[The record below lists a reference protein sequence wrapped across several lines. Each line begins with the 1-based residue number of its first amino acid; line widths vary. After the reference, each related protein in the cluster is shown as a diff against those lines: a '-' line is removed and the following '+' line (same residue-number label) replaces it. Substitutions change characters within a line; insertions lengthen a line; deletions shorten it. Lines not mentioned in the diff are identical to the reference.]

1 MSISRTAAGL
11 GLAAAAAALLAPA
24 IASAALE
31 TVASDAGARM
41 QRLSGNAY
49 VILHDDAT
57 DEWPHGNTGV
67 IVGKTGLF
75 VVDSCYLPSR
85 AKADI
90 ALIRKVSDL
99 PVRFLMTT
107 HWHFDHNNGAVAY
120 RDAFPGVTLIAERNT
135 ARWIELNQE
144 YWKAL
149 STAPGSSRRE
159 SLAKLEAELAKGAG
173 EDGKAFDASARAKR
187 ADVIARRKAELA
199 ELESLEVVPPTQ
211 LFDGRLSLDFE
222 GTPIEIEN
230 RGPANS
236 PDDSTIW
243 LPRERILFAG
253 DILVKSPLPYVG
265 ASWPVH
271 WARVAHDLE
280 AVPAALVVP
289 GHGPVM
295 TDHAYTRSIADL
307 LDAALARVEALV
319 RKGRSLA
326 QVQDELNLDDV
337 RARVP
342 DWSGPGVS
350 EDDWTYTRRALAER
364 AFVGLR
370 GQGGL

>member
-1 MSISRTAAGL
+1 MTQIRS
-11 GLAAAAAALLAPA
+11 AAALRLVAALALSAPVAAPA
-24 IASAALE
+24 APEIVAA
-31 TVASDAGARM
+31 DDGARM
-41 QRLSGNAY
+41 QRLAGNAY

-67 IVGKTGLF
+67 VVGRTGVF
-75 VVDSCYLPSR
+75 VVDSGYLPSR
-85 AKADI
+85 AVADI
-90 ALIRKVSDL
+90 ALIRRVTPL

-120 RDAFPGVTLIAERNT
+120 RDAFPGVTLVAERKT
-135 ARWIELNQE
+135 ARWIELNQV

-149 STAPGSSRRE
+149 STAPGSARRAAIAE
-159 SLAKLEAELAKGAG
+159 LEGANRAGAVARREAEL
-173 EDGKAFDASARAKR
+173 E
-187 ADVIARRKAELA
+187 ELA
-199 ELESLEVVPPTQ
+199 KLEVVPPTQ

-222 GTPIEIEN
+222 GTPIEIES

-236 PDDSTIW
+236 PDDSTVW

-253 DILVKSPLPYVG
+253 DILVKSPLPYVS

-271 WARVAHDLE
+271 WAKVARELE

-295 TDHAYTRSIADL
+295 TDHSYTRAVAEL
-307 LDAALARVEALV
+307 LETALARVEALV
-319 RKGRSLA
+319 RKGRTLA
-326 QVQDELNLDDV
+326 QVQDELDLDDV

-342 DWSGPGVS
+342 EWAGAGVS

>member
-1 MSISRTAAGL
+1 MAFFLRPLAGIRL
-11 GLAAAAAALLAPA
+11 AAAAALLAPA
-24 IASAALE
+24 IAHADLSIVAA
-31 TVASDAGARM
+31 DGGARIE
-41 QRLSGNAY
+41 RLAANAY

-75 VVDSCYLPSR
+75 VIDSCYLPSR

-90 ALIRKVSDL
+90 ALIRRVSGL

-120 RDAFPGVTLIAERNT
+120 RDAYPGVTLIAERNT

-149 STAPGSSRRE
+149 STAAGSTRRE
-159 SLAKLEAELAKGAG
+159 ALAKLEAEFAKGAG
-173 EDGKAFDASARAKR
+173 EDGKAFDARARGRR
-187 ADVIARRKAELA
+187 ADVIAKRKAELA
-199 ELESLEVVPPTQ
+199 ELATLEVVPPTQ
-211 LFDGRLSLDFE
+211 LFDGTLSLDFE

-253 DILVKSPLPYVG
+253 DILVQSPLPYVG

-280 AVPAALVVP
+280 AVPAALIVP

-295 TDHAYTRSIADL
+295 TDHAYTRAIADL
-307 LDAALARVEALV
+307 LDTALARVEALV

-326 QVQDELNLDDV
+326 QVQDELDLDDV

-342 DWSGPGVS
+342 EWAGTAVS
-350 EDDWTYTRRALAER
+350 EEDWTYTRRTLAER

>member
-1 MSISRTAAGL
+1 MTFFRPSVLAR
-11 GLAAAAAALLAPA
+11 AAAAVALAAPMAAP
-24 IASAALE
+24 AALE
-31 TVASDAGARM
+31 TVAADGGARVE
-41 QRLSGNAY
+41 RLADNAY

-67 IVGKTGLF
+67 IVGKTGVF
-75 VVDSCYLPSR
+75 VIDSCYLPSR
-85 AKADI
+85 ARADI
-90 ALIRKVSDL
+90 ALIRKLTPL

-149 STAPGSSRRE
+149 STAPGSSRRDA
-159 SLAKLEAELAKGAG
+159 LAKLEA
-173 EDGKAFDASARAKR
+173 DPASRP
-187 ADVIARRKAELA
+187 DVIARRKAELA
-199 ELESLEVVPPTQ
+199 ELATLEVVPPTQ
-211 LFDGRLSLDFE
+211 LFDGRLSLDFD

-253 DILVKSPLPYVG
+253 DILVKTPLPFVG

-271 WARVAHDLE
+271 WARVVHDLE
-280 AVPAALVVP
+280 TVPAALVVP

-295 TDHAYTRSIADL
+295 TDHAYTRAIADL
-307 LDAALARVEALV
+307 LDTTLARVEALV

-342 DWSGPGVS
+342 DWNGAGVS
-350 EDDWTYTRRALAER
+350 EEDWTYTRRALAER
-364 AFVGLR
+364 AFAGLR

>member
-1 MSISRTAAGL
+1 M
-11 GLAAAAAALLAPA
+11 LLALAVPA
-24 IASAALE
+24 VASAALE
-31 TVASDAGARM
+31 TVAADAGARM
-41 QRLSGNAY
+41 QRLAENAY

-67 IVGKTGLF
+67 VVGRTGAF
-75 VVDSCYLPSR
+75 VIDSCYLPSR

-90 ALIRKVSDL
+90 ALIRKVTPL

-135 ARWIELNQE
+135 ARWIELNQQ

-149 STAPGSSRRE
+149 STAAGSPRRE
-159 SLAKLEAELAKGAG
+159 SLAKLEAEL
-173 EDGKAFDASARAKR
+173 GKD
-187 ADVIARRKAELA
+187 ADVVVRRKSELA
-199 ELESLEVVPPTQ
+199 ELETLEIVPPTQ
-211 LFDGRLSLDFE
+211 LFDGRLTIDFE

-253 DILVKSPLPYVG
+253 DILVQSPLPYVG

-271 WARVAHDLE
+271 WSRVAHALE
-280 AVPAALVVP
+280 TVPAALIVP

-295 TDHAYTRSIADL
+295 TDHSYTRTIADL
-307 LDAALARVEALV
+307 LDTALARVEALV

-342 DWSGPGVS
+342 EWNGAGVS
-350 EDDWTYTRRALAER
+350 EDDWTYTHRTLAER

>member
-1 MSISRTAAGL
+1 MTFFRFAAGFRL
-11 GLAAAAAALLAPA
+11 AAAAALLAPA
-24 IASAALE
+24 TASAGLE
-31 TVASDAGARM
+31 TVATDAGARM
-41 QRLSGNAY
+41 ERLSDNAY

-75 VVDSCYLPSR
+75 VIDSCYLPSR

-90 ALIRKVSDL
+90 ALIRKVSGL

-120 RDAFPGVTLIAERNT
+120 RDAFPGVTLVAERNT

-149 STAPGSSRRE
+149 STAAGSTRRE
-159 SLAKLEAELAKGAG
+159 ALAKLEAELAEGAG
-173 EDGKAFDASARAKR
+173 EDGKAFDPQQRSRR
-187 ADVIARRKAELA
+187 ADVIAKRKAELA
-199 ELESLEVVPPTQ
+199 ELAALEVVPPTQ
-211 LFDGRLSLDFE
+211 LFDGKLSLDFE

-243 LPRERILFAG
+243 LPSERILFAG

-271 WARVAHDLE
+271 WARIAHELE
-280 AVPAALVVP
+280 VVPAAFIVP

-295 TDHAYTRSIADL
+295 TDHAYTRAIADL
-307 LDAALARVEALV
+307 LDTALARVEALV

-342 DWSGPGVS
+342 EWRGAGVG

>member
-1 MSISRTAAGL
+1 MTISRPATGARL
-11 GLAAAAAALLAPA
+11 AAAAALLVPA
-24 IASAALE
+24 IASADLA
-31 TVASDAGARM
+31 TVAADSGARM

-67 IVGKTGLF
+67 IVGRTGLF
-75 VVDSCYLPSR
+75 VIDSCYLPSR

-90 ALIRKVSDL
+90 ALIRRVSGL

-120 RDAFPGVTLIAERNT
+120 RDAYPGVTLIAERNT
-135 ARWIELNQE
+135 ARWIELNQR
-144 YWKAL
+144 YWQAL
-149 STAPGSSRRE
+149 STAPGSARRE
-159 SLAKLEAELAKGAG
+159 ALAKLEAELAKGAG
-173 EDGKAFDASARAKR
+173 EDGKAFDAQERGKR
-187 ADVIARRKAELA
+187 ADAIARRKAELA
-199 ELESLEVVPPTQ
+199 ELAALEVVPPTQ
-211 LFDGRLSLDFE
+211 LFDGKLSLDFE

-243 LPRERILFAG
+243 LPEERILFAG

-280 AVPAALVVP
+280 SVPAALIVP
-289 GHGPVM
+289 GHGPAM
-295 TDHAYTRSIADL
+295 TDHAYTRAIADL
-307 LDAALARVEALV
+307 LDTALARVEGLV
-319 RKGRSLA
+319 RRGRSLA
-326 QVQDELNLDDV
+326 QVQDELDLDDV

-342 DWSGPGVS
+342 EWSGAGVS

>member
-1 MSISRTAAGL
+1 MTIFRAAGL
-11 GLAAAAAALLAPA
+11 ATAAALALAAPVA
-24 IASAALE
+24 APAALE
-31 TVASDAGARM
+31 TVAADAGARM
-41 QRLSGNAY
+41 ERLAANAY
-49 VILHDDAT
+49 VILHEDAT

-67 IVGKTGLF
+67 IVGRTGLF
-75 VVDSCYLPSR
+75 VIDSCYLPSR

-90 ALIRKVSDL
+90 ALIRKVTPL

-159 SLAKLEAELAKGAG
+159 SLAKLEADPATRPE
-173 EDGKAFDASARAKR
+173 
-187 ADVIARRKAELA
+187 VIARRKAELA
-199 ELESLEVVPPTQ
+199 ELATLEVVPPTQ
-211 LFDGRLSLDFE
+211 LFDGRLDLDFE

-253 DILVKSPLPYVG
+253 DILVKTPLPYVG

-271 WARVAHDLE
+271 WAKVAHDLE
-280 AVPAALVVP
+280 SVPAALIVP
-289 GHGPVM
+289 GHGAVM

-307 LDAALARVEALV
+307 LDTTLARVEALV

-326 QVQDELNLDDV
+326 QVQDELDLDDV

-350 EDDWTYTRRALAER
+350 EEDWTYTRRTLAER